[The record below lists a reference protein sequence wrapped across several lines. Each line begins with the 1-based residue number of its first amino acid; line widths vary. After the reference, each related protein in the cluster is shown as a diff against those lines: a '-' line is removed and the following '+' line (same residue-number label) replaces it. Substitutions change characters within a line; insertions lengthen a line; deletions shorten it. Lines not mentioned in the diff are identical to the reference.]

1 MKTLLLAT
9 AVGAALLFAAGAL
22 QAHDQVQA
30 DVAASA
36 RPFPAPVGVD
46 RA

>member
-22 QAHDQVQA
+22 QARAGAGCGAVR
-30 DVAASA
+30 S
-36 RPFPAPVGVD
+36 FPAPVGME

>member
-9 AVGAALLFAAGAL
+9 ALGAALLFAAGAM
-22 QAHDQVQA
+22 QAEAGADHD
-30 DVAASA
+30 AAGL

>member
-9 AVGAALLFAAGAL
+9 AVGAALLFAAGAM
-22 QAHDQVQA
+22 QAQA
-30 DVAASA
+30 GADTAFQ